1 MFMKNSAENSNSE
14 MLEIKAEW
22 QKLLQYKLE
31 LSNLEKARKL
41 SEGYK
46 ISWLLLYS
54 SILY

>member
-1 MFMKNSAENSNSE
+1 MKNSAENSNSE